1 MKMSQR
7 SSNVTGTVTRVS
19 TVIWVL
25 ALPMILG
32 FFALSNIDNEIEFR
46 TLQTF
51 FFLYLGSGVGILF
64 AQANLGGSGERARDL
79 NIFWT
84 NDIDLRGLIWIGAG
98 IFVIFLSIFGIL
110 IFAGGGDA
118 DTLRS
123 AQFAGIFI
131 AGIIM
136 MVAFLQTHALLVPII
151 IHGVY
156 NSTVVYLN
164 RTQFSVVGGIEQFAV
179 QPEMDNQVLLGVNE
193 IGVGFQ
199 GISDLFSEFIWQF
212 TLVATA
218 EEFLKLAIL
227 VFVVILINGFF
238 NSKGLSV
245 IIGAGVAIIFWT
257 SLHLVNAI

>member
-1 MKMSQR
+1 MAQR
-7 SSNVTGTVTRVS
+7 LVNKTDVTRVS

-32 FFALSNIDNEIEFR
+32 FFALSNIDNEVEFR

-51 FFLYLGSGVGILF
+51 FFLYLGSGVGLLF

-84 NDIDLRGLIWIGAG
+84 NDIDLKGLIWIGAG
-98 IFVIFLSIFGIL
+98 IFAIFVSVFLILLSASGADAESLRIAQISGI
-110 IFAGGGDA
+110 I
-118 DTLRS
+118 
-123 AQFAGIFI
+123 I
-131 AGIIM
+131 AGSIM
-136 MVAFLQTHALLVPII
+136 MIAFIQTNALLVPII
-151 IHGVY
+151 IHGIY

-164 RTQFSVVGGIEQFAV
+164 RTQFSIVGGQQQFAV
-179 QPEMDNQVLLGVNE
+179 APNQPVLLGVNE
-193 IGVGFQ
+193 IGIGFQ
-199 GISDLFSEFIWQF
+199 GVSDLFSEFIWQF

-238 NSKGLSV
+238 QSKGISV
-245 IIGAGVAIIFWT
+245 FIGGAVAVIFWS
-257 SLHLVNAI
+257 SLHLINAV

>member
-1 MKMSQR
+1 MAQR
-7 SSNVTGTVTRVS
+7 TVTKSDVTRVS

-32 FFALSNIDNEIEFR
+32 FFALSNIDNEVEFR

-64 AQANLGGSGERARDL
+64 AQANLGGTGERARDL

-84 NDIDLRGLIWIGAG
+84 NDIDLKGLIWIGAG
-98 IFVIFLSIFGIL
+98 IFAVFVSVFLIL
-110 IFAGGGDA
+110 ISASGGDA
-118 DTLRS
+118 DTLRN
-123 AQFAGIFI
+123 AQFIGILV

-136 MVAFLQTHALLVPII
+136 MVAFLQTNALLVPII

-164 RTQFSVVGGIEQFAV
+164 RTQFSLVGGQQQFSVAPD
-179 QPEMDNQVLLGVNE
+179 QPVLLGVNE
-193 IGVGFQ
+193 IGIGFQ
-199 GISDLFSEFIWQF
+199 GVSDLFSEFIWQF

-238 NSKGLSV
+238 QSKGISV
-245 IIGAGVAIIFWT
+245 VIGGAVAIIFWT

>member
-1 MKMSQR
+1 MVLR
-7 SSNVTGTVTRVS
+7 SSTIQGTVTRVS

-32 FFALSNIDNEIEFR
+32 FFALSNIDNEVEFR

-64 AQANLGGSGERARDL
+64 AQANLGGTGERARDL

-84 NDIDLRGLIWIGAG
+84 NDIDLKGLIWIGAG
-98 IFVIFLSIFGIL
+98 IFGIFVSVFAIL
-110 IFAGGGDA
+110 VVASGGDIE
-118 DTLRS
+118 TLRN
-123 AQFAGIFI
+123 AQFAGILI

-156 NSTVVYLN
+156 NSTIVYLN
-164 RTQFSVVGGIEQFAV
+164 RTQFSIVGGQQQFAV
-179 QPEMDNQVLLGVNE
+179 APDQQVLLGVNE
-193 IGVGFQ
+193 IGIGFQ
-199 GISDLFSEFIWQF
+199 GVSDLFSEFIWQF

-227 VFVVILINGFF
+227 VFVVVLINGFF
-238 NSKGLSV
+238 QSKGLSV
-245 IIGAGVAIIFWT
+245 LIGAGVAIIFWT

>member
-1 MKMSQR
+1 MAQR
-7 SSNVTGTVTRVS
+7 LINKTDVTRVS

-32 FFALSNIDNEIEFR
+32 FFALSNIDNEVEFR

-64 AQANLGGSGERARDL
+64 AQANLGGTGDRARDL

-84 NDIDLRGLIWIGAG
+84 NDIDLKGLIWIGAG
-98 IFVIFLSIFGIL
+98 IFAVFVSVFMIL
-110 IFAGGGDA
+110 IFASGADPDA
-118 DTLRS
+118 LRN
-123 AQFAGIFI
+123 AQVAGILI

-136 MVAFLQTHALLVPII
+136 MIAFLQTNALLVPII

-164 RTQFSVVGGIEQFAV
+164 RTGFSIVGGTQQFAV
-179 QPEMDNQVLLGVNE
+179 APDQQVLLGVNE
-193 IGVGFQ
+193 IGIGFQ
-199 GISDLFSEFIWQF
+199 GVSDLFSEFIWQF

-238 NSKGLSV
+238 QSKGVSV
-245 IIGAGVAIIFWT
+245 LIGGAVAVIFWT

>member
-1 MKMSQR
+1 MSALRGKNTSQ
-7 SSNVTGTVTRVS
+7 TVTRVS

-32 FFALSNIDNEIEFR
+32 FFALSNIDNAVEFR

-51 FFLYLGSGVGILF
+51 FFLYLGSGMGILF
-64 AQANLGGSGERARDL
+64 AQANLGGTGERARDL

-84 NDIDLRGLIWIGAG
+84 NDIDLKGLIWIGGG
-98 IFVIFLSIFGIL
+98 IFAIFVSVFLIL
-110 IFAGGGDA
+110 IIASGGDA
-118 DTLRS
+118 DALRN
-123 AQFAGIFI
+123 AQFGGILV

-136 MVAFLQTHALLVPII
+136 MVAFLQTNALLVPII

-164 RTQFSVVGGIEQFAV
+164 RTGFEIVGGTQQFAV
-179 QPEMDNQVLLGVNE
+179 APDQPVLLGVNE
-193 IGVGFQ
+193 IGIGFQ
-199 GISDLFSEFIWQF
+199 GVSDLFSEFIWQF

-238 NSKGLSV
+238 QSKGISV
-245 IIGAGVAIIFWT
+245 LIGAGVAIIFWT

>member
-1 MKMSQR
+1 MSLR
-7 SSNVTGTVTRVS
+7 AKTVSGTVTRVS

-51 FFLYLGSGVGILF
+51 FFLYLGSGMGILF
-64 AQANLGGSGERARDL
+64 AQANLGGTGERARDL

-84 NDIDLRGLIWIGAG
+84 NDIDLKGLIWIGAG
-98 IFVIFLSIFGIL
+98 IFAVFVSVFMIL
-110 IFAGGGDA
+110 ILASGGDVEQ
-118 DTLRS
+118 LRN
-123 AQFAGIFI
+123 AQFAGILI

-136 MVAFLQTHALLVPII
+136 MVAFLQTNALLVPII

-164 RTQFSVVGGIEQFAV
+164 RTQFSIVGGQQQFSVAPD
-179 QPEMDNQVLLGVNE
+179 QPVLLGVNE
-193 IGVGFQ
+193 IGIGFQ
-199 GISDLFSEFIWQF
+199 GVSDLFSEFIWQF

-227 VFVVILINGFF
+227 VFVVVLINGFF
-238 NSKGLSV
+238 QSKGLSV
-245 IIGAGVAIIFWT
+245 LVGAGVAIIFWT

>member
-1 MKMSQR
+1 MSQR
-7 SSNVTGTVTRVS
+7 SRTNTQTVTRVS

-32 FFALSNIDNEIEFR
+32 FFALSNIDNEIQFR

-64 AQANLGGSGERARDL
+64 AQANLGGTGERARDL

-84 NDIDLRGLIWIGAG
+84 NDIDLKGLIWIGGG
-98 IFVIFLSIFGIL
+98 IFAVFVSVFAIL
-110 IFAGGGDA
+110 LVASGGDIEV
-118 DTLRS
+118 LRN
-123 AQFAGIFI
+123 AQFAGILI
-131 AGIIM
+131 AGIVM
-136 MVAFLQTHALLVPII
+136 MVAFLQTNALLVPII

-164 RTQFSVVGGIEQFAV
+164 RTGFSIVGGTQQFAV
-179 QPEMDNQVLLGVNE
+179 APDQQILLGVNE
-193 IGVGFQ
+193 IGIGFQ
-199 GISDLFSEFIWQF
+199 GVSDLFSEFIWQF

-238 NSKGLSV
+238 QSKGFSV
-245 IIGAGVAIIFWT
+245 IVGAGVAVIFWT

>member
-1 MKMSQR
+1 MVQR
-7 SSNVTGTVTRVS
+7 TKNVTGTVTRVS

-32 FFALSNIDNEIEFR
+32 FFALSNINNEVEFR

-51 FFLYLGSGVGILF
+51 FFLYLGSGMGILF
-64 AQANLGGSGERARDL
+64 AQANLGGTGERARDL

-84 NDIDLRGLIWIGAG
+84 NDIDLRGLIWIAIG
-98 IFVIFLSIFGIL
+98 IFLIFVSVFAIL
-110 IFAGGGDA
+110 ISAGGGSMEA
-118 DTLRS
+118 LRN
-123 AQFAGIFI
+123 AQIAGILI

-164 RTQFSVVGGIEQFAV
+164 RTGFELVGGQAQFAV
-179 QPEMDNQVLLGVNE
+179 QPDMQNRVLLGVNE
-193 IGVGFQ
+193 IGI
-199 GISDLFSEFIWQF
+199 GIGGVSDLFSEFIWQF
-212 TLVATA
+212 TLVSTA

-227 VFVVILINGFF
+227 VFVVVLINGFF
-238 NSKGLSV
+238 QSKGLSV
-245 IIGAGVAIIFWT
+245 IIGASIAIIFWT

>member
-1 MKMSQR
+1 MSRQAR
-7 SSNVTGTVTRVS
+7 SGLSSQNVTRVS

-32 FFALSNIDNEIEFR
+32 FFALSNIQNEVEFR

-51 FFLYLGSGVGILF
+51 FFLYLGSGAGILF
-64 AQANLGGSGERARDL
+64 AQANLGKMGDRAKDL
-79 NIFWT
+79 NVFWT
-84 NDIDLRGLIWIGAG
+84 NDIDVRGLIWITVGI
-98 IFVIFLSIFGIL
+98 IFVFGSVFL
-110 IFAGGGDA
+110 
-118 DTLRS
+118 TLSLASGASEESLRT

-136 MVAFLQTHALLVPII
+136 MVAFLKTNALLVPII

-164 RTQFSVVGGIEQFAV
+164 RTGFNIVGGTSQFNVAPN
-179 QPEMDNQVLLGVNE
+179 QPILLGVNE

-199 GISDLFSEFIWQF
+199 GVSDLFSEFIWQF

-227 VFVVILINGFF
+227 VFVIVLINGFF
-238 NSKGLSV
+238 QSRGISV
-245 IIGAGVAIIFWT
+245 WIAGGVAVVFWS

>member
-1 MKMSQR
+1 MSQR
-7 SSNVTGTVTRVS
+7 SSLTTGTVTRVS

-32 FFALSNIDNEIEFR
+32 FFALSNIDNEVEFR

-51 FFLYLGSGVGILF
+51 FFLYLGSGMGILF
-64 AQANLGGSGERARDL
+64 AQANLGGFGERARDL

-98 IFVIFLSIFGIL
+98 IFAIFVSIFGIL
-110 IFAGGGDA
+110 IYAGGGDA
-118 DTLRS
+118 DTLRN

-136 MVAFLQTHALLVPII
+136 MVAFLQTNALLVPII

-156 NSTVVYLN
+156 NSTVVWLN
-164 RTQFSVVGGIEQFAV
+164 RTSFSVVGGIEQFAV
-179 QPEMDNQVLLGVNE
+179 QPENGKTEVLLGVNE
-193 IGVGFQ
+193 IGIGFQ
-199 GISDLFSEFIWQF
+199 GVSDLFSEFIWQF

-238 NSKGLSV
+238 QSKGLSV